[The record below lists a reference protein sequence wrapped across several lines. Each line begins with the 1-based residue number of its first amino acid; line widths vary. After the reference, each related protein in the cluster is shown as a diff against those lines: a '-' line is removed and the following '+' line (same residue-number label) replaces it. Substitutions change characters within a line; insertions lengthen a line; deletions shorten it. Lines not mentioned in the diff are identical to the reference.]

1 MASKRLGRGL
11 RALIPDIPEEETE
24 ERRNSI
30 RDIEVS
36 RIKSNPFQPREN
48 FGESALADLKN
59 SIAEKGIIQP
69 ITVRQVEDGFELIAG
84 ERRLRAV
91 NALNFDS
98 IPAYVLDVES
108 DEEMLELSLIENI
121 QREDLNPIDIARAYH
136 KLLVDCNLTQE
147 SVAKRVGKDR
157 STIANFLRL
166 LKLPQPIQ
174 NSLKFG
180 ELNMG
185 HARALITIENE
196 DLQKNIW
203 KKIVKNKLSVRDV
216 ERLVKQSTKKKE
228 KKLTEEYEKP
238 FYLLEVEEKLRNL
251 YGTQVRIKMGKNRG
265 SIEIEFYSEEEL
277 ERLLEI
283 MHIQSNS
290 I

>member
-36 RIKSNPFQPREN
+36 RIRSNPFQPREN
-48 FGESALADLKN
+48 FGESALEDLKN

-136 KLLVDCNLTQE
+136 KLLFDCNLTQE

-157 STIANFLRL
+157 STVANFLRL

-228 KKLTEEYEKP
+228 KQLTEEDEKP
-238 FYLLEVEEKLRNL
+238 FYLLEAEEKLRNL
-251 YGTQVRIKMGKNRG
+251 YGTQVRIKMGKKGG

-277 ERLLEI
+277 ERLLEL

-290 I
+290 T